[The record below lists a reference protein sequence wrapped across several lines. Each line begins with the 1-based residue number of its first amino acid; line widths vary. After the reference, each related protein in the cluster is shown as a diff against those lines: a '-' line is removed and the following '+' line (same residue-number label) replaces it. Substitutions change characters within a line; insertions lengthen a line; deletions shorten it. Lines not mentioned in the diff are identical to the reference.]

1 MTDDAVL
8 NTIFC
13 VVAFIMG
20 AALGYYFLNEDES
33 SKK

>member
-13 VVAFIMG
+13 VVAFIVG
-20 AALGYYFLNEDES
+20 AALGYYFLNDDE
-33 SKK
+33 KEEK